1 MLMTGLLFTV
11 TVSVGKEIQPDT
23 DDVNVNVAVPTATP
37 VTNPALLTV
46 AIEKLL
52 LAHEPACAG
61 LTDTVVVN
69 PLQIESGAFKVAV
82 GLASTV
88 MVNVLEQPNTPSSV
102 NVMTDVPADT
112 PVTIFPLTVATPR
125 VPLDHVPPEEG
136 VRVVVAPTQ
145 IVPAAAKTV
154 GLGLIFIFPVVLL
167 QPEAV
172 SVKVKLVVP

>member
-1 MLMTGLLFTV
+1 M
-11 TVSVGKEIQPDT
+11 
-23 DDVNVNVAVPTATP
+23 VNPGQIA
-37 VTNPALLTV
+37 
-46 AIEKLL
+46 
-52 LAHEPACAG
+52 AG
-61 LTDTVVVN
+61 L
-69 PLQIESGAFKVAV
+69 FKVAV

-88 MVNVLEQPNTPSSV
+88 MVSVLVHPVPLSV
-102 NVMTDVPADT
+102 KVMMDVPAET
-112 PVTIFPLTVATPR
+112 PVTVFPLTVATPV
-125 VPLDHVPPEEG
+125 VPLDQVPPDEG